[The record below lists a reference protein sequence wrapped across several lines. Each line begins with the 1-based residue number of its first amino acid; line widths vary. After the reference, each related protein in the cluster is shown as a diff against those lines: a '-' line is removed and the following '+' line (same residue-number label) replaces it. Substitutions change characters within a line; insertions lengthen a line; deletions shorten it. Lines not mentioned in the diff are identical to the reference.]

1 VNEWILTLD
10 EGPADGPRLA
20 VKDAIDVAGT
30 VSTAGCKAL
39 ADRGVV
45 AERDAACVASAREF
59 GARIVGKTNLHEL
72 CFGTTGL
79 NPTFG
84 DPVNPRWPEL
94 VPGGSS
100 SGSAVAVALD
110 EADVAFG
117 TDTGGSV
124 RLPAACCGIA
134 GLKTTHGRVS
144 IEGVWPLAPSLDTI
158 GPLARDVAG
167 LVTGM
172 QMLVPGFSVDGVGP
186 ATRVGRLPAV
196 GDVVIAPAMQAAVDD
211 ALRVA
216 GLEVTDVE
224 LEGWDVCGRAFA
236 GVIGYEAWQS
246 DAELMEIPGG
256 VNDYV
261 GDRLRWCAT
270 ITRETYDE
278 ALADMAAWRDQ
289 VAALLASVPLLAL
302 PTLEQAPVR
311 VDDDFLPNGL
321 VFPWNLA
328 GVPAL
333 SIPLPG
339 GPGAS
344 LQLVAGHGGEELLLA
359 TGAAVEAALFSAS

>member
-1 VNEWILTLD
+1 MNEWIVRLD

-39 ADRGVV
+39 ADRGLV
-45 AERDAACVASAREF
+45 AEKDAPCVANARAF

-84 DPVNPRWPEL
+84 DPVNPKWPDL

-100 SGSAVAVALD
+100 SGSAVAVANN
-110 EADVAFG
+110 EADVGYG

-144 IEGVWPLAPSLDTI
+144 VEGVWPLALSLDTI

-172 QMLVPGFSVDGVGP
+172 KMLEPGFSIDGVEP
-186 ATRVGRLPAV
+186 ATVIGRLATAPDVAVDPAFWH
-196 GDVVIAPAMQAAVDD
+196 AVDD
-211 ALRVA
+211 ALRRAEMNV
-216 GLEVTDVE
+216 EPVE
-224 LEGWDVCGRAFA
+224 LNGWDRCGRAFA
-236 GVIGYEAWQS
+236 GVIGFEAWQS
-246 DAELMEIPGG
+246 DHELMDIPGG
-256 VNDYV
+256 VHEYV
-261 GDRLRWCAT
+261 AERLRWCAT
-270 ITRETYDE
+270 ITQDTYDE
-278 ALADMAAWRDQ
+278 SIREMSEWREEML
-289 VAALLASVPLLAL
+289 ALLERVSVLAL
-302 PTLEQAPVR
+302 PTLDQAPVKITEP
-311 VDDDFLPNGL
+311 FLPNPL
-321 VFPWNLA
+321 VFPFNLA

-333 SIPLPG
+333 SMPLPG
-339 GPGAS
+339 GPGTS
-344 LQLVAGHGGEELLLA
+344 LQLVAAPGGEELLLA
-359 TGAAVEAALFSAS
+359 TAARVEGSLR